1 MPFLLWQDLACR
13 NFQCDF
19 TPVASVIF
27 SLHAYNCIQ
36 CNQFGFVTW
45 STSVLTH
52 FTNVILQNMYV
63 RIQASFLCICKLAVN
78 VQNIHK
84 SPALLFLIS
93 GISPLSSSHPSQ
105 KMSNWSRLFLCLK
118 VLFWRYCNLHT
129 FTQKGL
135 FWGINIYCGIIW
147 RVHATPF

>member
-1 MPFLLWQDLACR
+1 MF
-13 NFQCDF
+13 N
-19 TPVASVIF
+19 
-27 SLHAYNCIQ
+27 
-36 CNQFGFVTW
+36 
-45 STSVLTH
+45 

-118 VLFWRYCNLHT
+118 VQFAY
-129 FTQKGL
+129 FYAKVQFAYFYAKGVVL
-135 FWGINIYCGIIW
+135 RNK
-147 RVHATPF
+147 H